1 MEFTIISRDQAVAV
15 LASEPRPPGGL
26 AAKYH
31 VTLTEEERTRLEALT
46 HAGRVAARTLTHA
59 WILLKADAGPG
70 APAWSDAQIRDAFG
84 VGWSTIARVRRAVVE
99 EGLDAALYPKRPPP
113 RLPTKLDGA
122 NEAHLIALACT
133 TPPAGHERWTLRLL
147 AERFVTL
154 EGETISYETVRRA
167 LKKTN
172 SSRGGRTA
180 GVSRPRRTRSS
191 SRRWKTC
198 SPCICAPRIRRGRWC
213 VWTRRASNW

>member
-1 MEFTIISRDQAVAV
+1 MYRLKGARVNGHAWGMQFTVIPREHVAEV

-46 HAGRVAARTLTHA
+46 QAGRIAARTLKHA

-70 APAWSDAQIRDAFG
+70 GPAWSDGRIREAFG
-84 VGWSTIARVRRAVVE
+84 VGWSTIARVRRALVE

-122 NEAHLIALACT
+122 NEAHLVALACS
-133 TPPAGHERWTLRLL
+133 TPPEGQERWTLRLL
-147 AERFVTL
+147 AEHFVTL

-167 LKKTN
+167 LKKT
-172 SSRGGRTA
+172 
-180 GVSRPRRTRSS
+180 SS
-191 SRRWKTC
+191 S
-198 SPCICAPRIRRGRWC
+198 PG
-213 VWTRRASNW
+213 